1 MTIDT
6 KKIVETFERIEGE
19 GGGYA
24 FAQAKHVLEL
34 TAKELGIDIEKA
46 RSAMIDHWTMRGAG

>member
-1 MTIDT
+1 MDR
-6 KKIVETFERIEGE
+6 KKIVETFDRIEAE

-34 TAKELGIDIEKA
+34 TAKELGIDIEEA
-46 RSAMIDHWTMRGAG
+46 RSAMIDHWTMRGSG